1 MLPLDNRLV
10 KFIATEQVN
19 KISDDS
25 NNSFCLPDENISDLD
40 DQSFNNDNFNL
51 DDFNEIF

>member
-1 MLPLDNRLV
+1 MLPLDNTLV
-10 KFIATEQVN
+10 KFIATEQVD

-40 DQSFNNDNFNL
+40 DQLFKNDNFNL